1 LYISS
6 LIPTK
11 EKYKKIKKQIL
22 LELEHGLS
30 KTLYYHS
37 LHHTLDILRHAERIA
52 KEENINAEEDLF
64 LLKVACLY
72 HDSGFLKTYKGH
84 EEAACKL
91 VKNQL
96 PEFDVS
102 VKQIEIICR
111 LIRATKI
118 PQSPETKL
126 EEIICDADLDYLGR
140 PDFFEISNKLFLEL
154 KERKLV
160 SGETEWN
167 LIQIKF
173 FKQHRY
179 FTLTS
184 KELRAPVK
192 QIHLE
197 MIETLV

>member
-1 LYISS
+1 MS
-6 LIPTK
+6 TK
-11 EKYKKIKKQIL
+11 EKYKKIKSQIVL
-22 LELEHGLS
+22 KLGQELS

-37 LHHTLDILRHAERIA
+37 LHHTLDILKQAERIA
-52 KEENINAEEDLF
+52 KEENINNVEDFF

-91 VKNQL
+91 VKKEL
-96 PEFDVS
+96 PAFDVN
-102 VKQIEIICR
+102 VNQIEIICR
-111 LIRATKI
+111 LIMATQI
-118 PQSPETKL
+118 PQNPETRL

-179 FTLTS
+179 FTSTN
-184 KELRAPVK
+184 KKFRAPVK
-192 QIHLE
+192 QTHLE

>member
-1 LYISS
+1 ML
-6 LIPTK
+6 TK
-11 EKYKKIKKQIL
+11 EKYKKIKSHIRLKLGQ
-22 LELEHGLS
+22 GLS

-37 LHHTLDILRHAERIA
+37 LHHTLDILKQAERIA
-52 KEENINAEEDLF
+52 REENINDEQDLF

-72 HDSGFLKTYKGH
+72 HDSGFLITYKGH
-84 EEAACKL
+84 EEAACTL
-91 VKNQL
+91 VKKEL
-96 PEFDVS
+96 REFDVS
-102 VKQIEIICR
+102 TKQIDIICG
-111 LIRATKI
+111 LIIATKI
-118 PQSPETKL
+118 PQNPKTSL

-184 KELRAPVK
+184 KKLRAPVK
-192 QIHLE
+192 QTHLE

>member
-1 LYISS
+1 M
-6 LIPTK
+6 PTK
-11 EKYKKIKKQIL
+11 EKYIKIKSHIL
-22 LELEHGLS
+22 LKLGQGLS

-37 LHHTLDILRHAERIA
+37 LHHTLDILKQAERIS
-52 KEENINAEEDLF
+52 KVENINNEEDLF

-72 HDSGFLKTYKGH
+72 HDSGFLTTYKGH

-91 VKNQL
+91 VKNEL
-96 PEFDVS
+96 PGFNVS
-102 VKQIEIICR
+102 IKQIDTICR
-111 LIRATKI
+111 LIVATKI
-118 PQSPETKL
+118 PQSAETSL

-160 SGETEWN
+160 AGEPEWN

-179 FTLTS
+179 FTSTN
-184 KELRAPVK
+184 KNLRTAVK